1 MRKVSGHTHAEGFHF
16 ISDID
21 INKHEPSEISKLA
34 QYSGHKNMYFF
45 TPFHQKGEN
54 AESKSQK
61 KDPTSESAVK
71 GQWLMKEY
79 MTLESVK
86 MLVNSK
92 KALRYLPHASYAI
105 GKLKPEIQSARM
117 TTSRK
122 KRVNPKNKNTS
133 SHLFLLMA
141 LIRHRL
147 EMSISE

>member
-1 MRKVSGHTHAEGFHF
+1 MQRVFTSSETS
-16 ISDID
+16 IS
-21 INKHEPSEISKLA
+21 ISMDL
-34 QYSGHKNMYFF
+34 QR
-45 TPFHQKGEN
+45 
-54 AESKSQK
+54 SQK

-133 SHLFLLMA
+133 SHLFLLME